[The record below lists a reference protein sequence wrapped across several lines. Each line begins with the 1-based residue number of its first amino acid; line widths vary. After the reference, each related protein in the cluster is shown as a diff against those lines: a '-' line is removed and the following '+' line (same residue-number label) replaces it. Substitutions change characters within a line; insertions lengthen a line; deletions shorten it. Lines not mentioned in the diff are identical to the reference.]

1 MLSTVFYNQQRSG
14 YEELLSYGPLFY
26 RDLLEMDTN
35 YRFAGKTLDVGA
47 EGLERLMQD
56 QFIDTADEETISRW
70 EKWLNLLPD
79 SQTDLEYRRKRVK
92 LFWNGGDKF
101 SGSLIKSI
109 VKNYTGCDE
118 TPSVRMTTRL
128 TISVQIKEENQ
139 VYISDLEALI
149 EKMKP
154 AHILAEVLL
163 ISTTKIKFH
172 TNITHYV
179 FPYELCGTKPD
190 IATVGAYIP
199 SGMNVG
205 TISNDVVYP
214 HMPSDENML
223 AGTYPTDT
231 TKGMVLENGVNI
243 RTSSSDMVYGHLPSS
258 EEQEAG
264 TYPENTTV
272 GISYEDKITISTNE
286 SSALIAYEQCG
297 TNPDIAT
304 LGQQSENKVSF
315 GTSESSA
322 VLSYVE
328 CGTNLCGEEG
338 L

>member
-47 EGLERLMQD
+47 EGLEKLMQD

-70 EKWLNLLPD
+70 EKWLNILPD

-149 EKMKP
+149 ENE
-154 AHILAEVLL
+154 A
-163 ISTTKIKFH
+163 S
-172 TNITHYV
+172 
-179 FPYELCGTKPD
+179 
-190 IATVGAYIP
+190 
-199 SGMNVG
+199 
-205 TISNDVVYP
+205 
-214 HMPSDENML
+214 
-223 AGTYPTDT
+223 TYPGRSPTHKHQKDKVPYQYHT
-231 TKGMVLENGVNI
+231 LC
-243 RTSSSDMVYGHLPSS
+243 
-258 EEQEAG
+258 
-264 TYPENTTV
+264 
-272 GISYEDKITISTNE
+272 ISI
-286 SSALIAYEQCG
+286 
-297 TNPDIAT
+297 
-304 LGQQSENKVSF
+304 
-315 GTSESSA
+315 
-322 VLSYVE
+322 
-328 CGTNLCGEEG
+328 
-338 L
+338 

>member
-47 EGLERLMQD
+47 EGLERLMRD

-149 EKMKP
+149 EK
-154 AHILAEVLL
+154 
-163 ISTTKIKFH
+163 
-172 TNITHYV
+172 
-179 FPYELCGTKPD
+179 
-190 IATVGAYIP
+190 
-199 SGMNVG
+199 
-205 TISNDVVYP
+205 
-214 HMPSDENML
+214 
-223 AGTYPTDT
+223 
-231 TKGMVLENGVNI
+231 
-243 RTSSSDMVYGHLPSS
+243 
-258 EEQEAG
+258 
-264 TYPENTTV
+264 
-272 GISYEDKITISTNE
+272 
-286 SSALIAYEQCG
+286 
-297 TNPDIAT
+297 
-304 LGQQSENKVSF
+304 
-315 GTSESSA
+315 
-322 VLSYVE
+322 
-328 CGTNLCGEEG
+328 
-338 L
+338 